1 MPNYANLAIEIIKL
15 YMNCGIIAVLM
26 GIILSIIGKHF
37 WALLK
42 SILGKNLSII
52 GRGLPTIDFNIL
64 QYISSSAF
72 ESLIHRR
79 SLTVFRLWHLIFERN
94 VFECFIVVRHL
105 LTGKAPITFWHSKVY
120 CIPTRGHCLYNL
132 DMHC

>member
-1 MPNYANLAIEIIKL
+1 MPSYANVVTEIIKL
-15 YMNCGIIAVLM
+15 YTNCGIIAVVM
-26 GIILSIIGKHF
+26 GIILSII
-37 WALLK
+37 
-42 SILGKNLSII
+42 GKNLSII

-105 LTGKAPITFWHSKVY
+105 LTGKAPVTF
-120 CIPTRGHCLYNL
+120 
-132 DMHC
+132 